1 MPARSMPLS
10 ISNSRIA
17 GGARGLRSIAAATVV
32 SVGLYAGLIALWQP
46 TIGAGQDQESD
57 VAIAVERFLYADA
70 VPDAA
75 IVGSSQ
81 AWRIPTRA
89 LGPRVVNLALAAH
102 NAITGLEIIA
112 RSGRVPRRIYVET
125 NMIGRVRNDGFVDG
139 VFAEP
144 GFTLKRYV
152 AALRTTYQPANV
164 AISLLRRA
172 VRGRDEVDYPRVQ
185 DRALHDTLIAGGEQI
200 MTQPPDP
207 RGLAND
213 VAKLER
219 LAGVLSSAG
228 AELVFFEMPI
238 EPRLE
243 ETNAVVA
250 VRAAVHAAFPADRAC
265 WNQDTPPLG
274 LVSSDGT
281 HLDSETAAQFWTTVA
296 ATTCHRPA
304 VAAMPGK

>member
-1 MPARSMPLS
+1 LRA
-10 ISNSRIA
+10 IA
-17 GGARGLRSIAAATVV
+17 VATLVAI
-32 SVGLYAGLIALWQP
+32 GCYAGLIALWQP

-70 VPDAA
+70 VPDAV

-81 AWRIPTRA
+81 AWRIPPRA
-89 LGPRVVNLALAAH
+89 LGPRVANLALAAH
-102 NAITGLEIIA
+102 NALTGLEIIA
-112 RSGRVPRRIYVET
+112 RSGRVPHRIYVEI
-125 NMIGRVRNDGFVDG
+125 NMIGRVRHDRFVDG

-144 GFTLKRYV
+144 GYTLKRYV

-185 DRALHDTLIAGGEQI
+185 DRALHDTLIAGGEQS
-200 MTQPPDP
+200 MTQAPEP
-207 RGLAND
+207 RVLAGD
-213 VAKLER
+213 VAKLQR

-238 EPRLE
+238 EPQLE
-243 ETNAVVA
+243 EANAVVA
-250 VRAAVHAAFPADRAC
+250 VREAVHAAFPADRAC
-265 WNQDTPPLG
+265 WNQDAPPLG
-274 LVSSDGT
+274 LVSNDGT
-281 HLDSETAAQFWTTVA
+281 HLDSETAAKFWTTLA
-296 ATTCHRPA
+296 ATSCQRPA